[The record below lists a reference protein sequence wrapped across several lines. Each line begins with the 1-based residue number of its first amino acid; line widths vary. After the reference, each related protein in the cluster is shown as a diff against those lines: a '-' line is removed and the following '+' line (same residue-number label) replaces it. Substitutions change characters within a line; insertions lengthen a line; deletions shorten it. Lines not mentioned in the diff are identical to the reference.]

1 MGAAGRLAAA
11 GADGCGRA
19 CGSGARAEG
28 REGAAANWGGWSPS
42 AQGDLSSRR
51 RETGRGFGSSSAVPL
66 LFSLMVMAAGG
77 GSLAGLGVVCL
88 LFDAEVDEADLALNL
103 LVRAMVG
110 LVGAW

>member
-11 GADGCGRA
+11 GAGVCGRA

-28 REGAAANWGGWSPS
+28 REGKEANWGGWSPS

-66 LFSLMVMAAGG
+66 LFSLMVMAAGR
-77 GSLAGLGVVCL
+77 GSLAGLDVVCL
-88 LFDAEVDEADLALNL
+88 LFDAGVDAVDLALNL